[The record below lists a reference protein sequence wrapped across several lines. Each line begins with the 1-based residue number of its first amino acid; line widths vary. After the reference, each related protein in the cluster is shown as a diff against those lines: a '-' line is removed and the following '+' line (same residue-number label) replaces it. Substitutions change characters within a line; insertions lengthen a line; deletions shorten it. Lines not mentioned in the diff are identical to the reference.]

1 MYDKGKIITGII
13 IALLLLTFPLIYLAA
28 SGDGGYVAEPVLPAD
43 EEQCI
48 EETEWMIE
56 NHMKLLDEWRNT
68 VVRGGDRVYE
78 ATDGDVYY
86 MGLTGLDEEE
96 MAGVREGLGLA
107 DIDSGG
113 CLQCHTDKGEFCD
126 VCHDYS
132 GAEPACWNCHVT
144 GDE

>member
-28 SGDGGYVAEPVLPAD
+28 SGDGGYVAEPALPVD
-43 EEQCI
+43 KEQCI
-48 EETEWMIE
+48 EDTEWMAE

-78 ATDGDVYY
+78 ATDGDIYY
-86 MGLTGLDEEE
+86 IGFTGLDEAE
-96 MAGVREGLGLA
+96 MEIVREGLGIE

-113 CLQCHTDKGEFCD
+113 CLQCHTDKDEFCD
-126 VCHDYS
+126 VCHSYA
-132 GAEPACWNCHVT
+132 GAEPSCWNCHVT
-144 GDE
+144 EDD

>member
-1 MYDKGKIITGII
+1 MYDKGKIITGVVIG
-13 IALLLLTFPLIYLAA
+13 LLLLTFPLLYLAA
-28 SGDGGYVAEPVLPAD
+28 TGDGGHVAEPVLPAD

-48 EETEWMIE
+48 EPAEWMAE
-56 NHMKLLDEWRNT
+56 NHMQLLDEWRNT
-68 VVRGGDRVYE
+68 VVRGADRVYV

-86 MGLTGLDEEE
+86 MGLTGFDDEEME
-96 MAGVREGLGLA
+96 KVREGLGIS

-113 CLQCHTDKGEFCD
+113 CLQCHTDKAEFCD
-126 VCHDYS
+126 ICHDYS